1 MILPQNAPYI
11 LRLEKPAA
19 KAFAKLDRKD
29 YSRTWDALLTLC
41 ATGQGDV
48 TPLTGY
54 AKGTLRLRVGDNRV
68 LLFVESFV
76 IEVIGIEP
84 RGQVYKTKTRT
95 RLKKRS

>member
-19 KAFAKLDRKD
+19 KAFDKLDRKD
-29 YSRTWDALLTLC
+29 YARTWDALLTLC

-54 AKGTLRLRVGDNRV
+54 AKGTLRFGLVTIAFCYSLKV
-68 LLFVESFV
+68 L
-76 IEVIGIEP
+76 
-84 RGQVYKTKTRT
+84 
-95 RLKKRS
+95 